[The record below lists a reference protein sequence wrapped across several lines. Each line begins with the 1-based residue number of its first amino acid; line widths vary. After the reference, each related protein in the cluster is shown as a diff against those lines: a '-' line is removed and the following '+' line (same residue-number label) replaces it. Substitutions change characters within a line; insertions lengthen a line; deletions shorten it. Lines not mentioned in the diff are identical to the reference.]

1 VPSLR
6 LAGSK
11 VRSLFAPSVFTVG
24 VRDLPPGTNGSPAV
38 SKTAIPIAPEPG
50 PVYRLKHVPKVCLVA
65 RWNRMTRLF
74 RTIWALAIMSGVMEL
89 TGDVAQLPAKV
100 SGLTIELSLLDF
112 MIVQRALIDMKDEK
126 AQEVLQSIRRQIVA
140 QMR

>member
-1 VPSLR
+1 
-6 LAGSK
+6 
-11 VRSLFAPSVFTVG
+11 
-24 VRDLPPGTNGSPAV
+24 
-38 SKTAIPIAPEPG
+38 
-50 PVYRLKHVPKVCLVA
+50 
-65 RWNRMTRLF
+65 
-74 RTIWALAIMSGVMEL
+74 MSGVMEL